1 MFWGYVTTLPCLGH
15 QIKVKCPHR
24 GDFICSNRLQGDF
37 GCLKELKTFK
47 SLNLPQKPLKLLV
60 TSNFGENQVCRDNFK
75 TSDSLLKVICQK
87 SSRAVISY
95 YV

>member
-47 SLNLPQKPLKLLV
+47 LTPE
-60 TSNFGENQVCRDNFK
+60 TFK
-75 TSDSLLKVICQK
+75 TASDKQLWRK
-87 SSRAVISY
+87 SGMPRQF
-95 YV
+95 